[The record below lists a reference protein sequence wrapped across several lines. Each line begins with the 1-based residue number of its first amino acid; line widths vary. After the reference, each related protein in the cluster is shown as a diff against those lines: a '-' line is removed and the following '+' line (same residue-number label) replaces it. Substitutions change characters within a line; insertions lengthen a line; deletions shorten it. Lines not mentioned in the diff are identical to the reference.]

1 MESDKHR
8 DTLLQVLG
16 AEQFSQDS
24 RISVATSEAASRTS
38 VFVFSLSS
46 ALVAL
51 GLAGT
56 DTPTFV
62 PLMASAFSVLFV
74 IGVFTEVRLV
84 GISLSNV
91 DALRRIDAIRAY
103 YATVHADAPRLL
115 GRPAAEREVVSR
127 SLNVASGWLASLSTT
142 ATALGILNS
151 VVAGIALSGSLA
163 LIEAARPLIVGA
175 IVGAAFTH
183 AAAFG
188 IYQQRRFRAWE
199 QAAPEPGGV

>member
-1 MESDKHR
+1 MESDKQR
-8 DTLLQVLG
+8 DVLLQVLG
-16 AEQFSQDS
+16 AEQFSQDA

-46 ALVAL
+46 TLVAL
-51 GLAGT
+51 GLTGT

-62 PLMASAFSVLFV
+62 PLLAGAFSVLFV
-74 IGVFTEVRLV
+74 IGVLTEVRLV

-103 YATVHADAPRLL
+103 YATVHPDAPRLL
-115 GRPAAEREVVSR
+115 GRPAAEREVVSQ
-127 SLNVASGWLASLSTT
+127 SLNVTSGWLASLSTT
-142 ATALGILNS
+142 ATMVGILNS
-151 VVAGIALSGSLA
+151 VVAGIALSGGLT

-175 IVGAAFTH
+175 LVVAASTH

-188 IYQQRRFRAWE
+188 FYQQRRFRASE
-199 QAAPEPGGV
+199 LTAPEPGS